1 MWIVFCS
8 SSDYSGIWAFEGL
21 QRKGLAPLELVTS
34 ECLSGAR
41 LWEHRVGAGGAHLKI
56 GLLDGR
62 TICTSRIRGALNR
75 IGAPAPGLIAHAV
88 DSDRDYATAEMQA
101 FYLSWLNSLPGVVAN
116 KPSPQGLSG
125 GWGHASEWA
134 MRAARCGFKVPRYR
148 QTDLDPAARGYA
160 SLAPEGSP
168 VTSMIVLD
176 GVGVFGPQV
185 TENVTASCQALARM
199 EKARLLG
206 VDLYQDSAGDW
217 LFAGATPTPWLPAG
231 GEPLLDGLM
240 TLLTSSDERGERQ

>member
-62 TICTSRIRGALNR
+62 TICTSRIRGALNC
-75 IGAPAPGLIAHAV
+75 IGAPPPGLIAHAV

-101 FYLSWLNSLPGVVAN
+101 FYLTGSTHCPAS
-116 KPSPQGLSG
+116 SPTNCRRKCLRWMGSCLG
-125 GWGHASEWA
+125 MGHARRPLRLQSSA
-134 MRAARCGFKVPRYR
+134 ISPDRSRS
-148 QTDLDPAARGYA
+148 AARGYA

-217 LFAGATPTPWLPAG
+217 LFAGATPTPGLPAG
-231 GEPLLDGLM
+231 GEPLLDGDG
-240 TLLTSSDERGERQ
+240 SSD